1 MGGVHLADFDFI
13 RNADLRSCLDS
24 DYGELQTVLGVG
36 ANKAALVLA
45 GSIVEAVLCDYLLA
59 YGPRGKGHKDPQKMQ
74 LGEMIDACHDLDVL
88 SDKNRDLC
96 SAVRHYRNLIH
107 AGRLTRLNE
116 TADENSARVAASLVE
131 IVSEA
136 VSGAFGAERGL
147 TCEQIVKKIET
158 DPSSIP
164 IMSHLLG
171 PCRGE
176 ELARL
181 VLDVLPARYREA
193 VVASESP
200 DGLSEITRAYR
211 ACYETAFRKAP
222 VKVKKA
228 AAAQVVAIVRQEP
241 MGIVLHFEDAFL
253 MAESLKHLGVHDRD
267 TLKAHL
273 MERLKTE
280 RSEFIIRASN
290 GIGPHLDRSDALG
303 FSYALISAT
312 AGEKDALACQRLLV
326 AEFGE
331 MTPLGKRA
339 TLWQIERL
347 MDFYREHSQWDRHN
361 RVKPLRR
368 QLDPTWVDPD
378 AQDDDDIPF

>member
-1 MGGVHLADFDFI
+1 MADFDFI
-13 RNADLRSCLDS
+13 RSPDLRACLDS
-24 DYGELQTVLGVG
+24 DYRELRLVLDVG

-45 GSIVEAVLCDYLLA
+45 GSIVEAILCDYLLA
-59 YGPRGKGHKDPQKMQ
+59 YGPQSKGHKDPQKMQ
-74 LGEMIDACHDLDVL
+74 LGDMIDACHDVGVL

-116 TADENSARVAASLVE
+116 AADENSARVAASLVE

-136 VSGAFGAERGL
+136 VSKAFGAERGL

-158 DPSSIP
+158 DPTSIP

-176 ELARL
+176 ELERL
-181 VLDVLPARYREA
+181 VLDVLPTRYRGA
-193 VVASESP
+193 VAASDLP
-200 DGLSEITRAYR
+200 DGLSETTRAYR

-222 VKVKKA
+222 AKVKKA

-241 MGIVLHFEDAFL
+241 IEVVLHFEDAFL
-253 MAESLKHLGVHDRD
+253 MAESLKHLGVNDRN

-280 RSEFIIRASN
+280 RSEFIIRAAN
-290 GIGPHLDRSDALG
+290 GVGPHLDMHDAYS
-303 FSYALISAT
+303 FSFALASAVSM
-312 AGEKDALACQRLLV
+312 ENDALACQRLLV
-326 AEFGE
+326 AESRE
-331 MTPLGKRA
+331 MIPTSKRA
-339 TLWQIERL
+339 TLWQVQRL
-347 MDFYREHSQWDRHN
+347 MDFCRERKQWTRLN
-361 RVKPLRR
+361 RLKTLMQ
-368 QLDPTWVDPD
+368 QLDPKWVDPD
-378 AQDDDDIPF
+378 AQGDDDIPF